1 MVWGCLVWI
10 LVCVYID
17 EKTHDGTEDNPMD
30 EGEDGTAEHGD
41 NEAEADLN
49 QDQAAEQ
56 EDKERATARFD
67 QLENFNHL
75 WRLIRLVHVT
85 LK

>member
-1 MVWGCLVWI
+1 
-10 LVCVYID
+10 
-17 EKTHDGTEDNPMD
+17 MD

-75 WRLIRLVHVT
+75 
-85 LK
+85 

>member
-1 MVWGCLVWI
+1 MLLFCLVWI
-10 LVCVYID
+10 LFCVYID
-17 EKTHDGTEDNPMD
+17 EKTHDGTEDNPID
-30 EGEDGTAEHGD
+30 EGEDGTAEHAD
-41 NEAEADLN
+41 NEVEEDLN
-49 QDQAAEQ
+49 QDPTAEQ